1 MRTTSAPS
9 PISWAISTCRS
20 TARPSLWPWWSA
32 AWKNTSWRKSPACI
46 TVKPKQIVEIGP
58 FKIEFIHVTHSIVS
72 AVALAITT
80 PLGVI
85 IHTGDFKVDP
95 TPTDNELFDLHT
107 LADYGKRGVL
117 LLLSDSTNS
126 DRPGYT
132 ESERAVRPRME
143 EIFNRAERRVVVSCF
158 SSSIHRIQLVLD
170 LAQECGRRVAVIGRS
185 MVSVTEIAHSLGLLD
200 IPDGILLRPQ
210 DAMGV
215 AADKV
220 TFLISGTQGE
230 PMSALSRVAV
240 DNHKHVSVE
249 KGDTVVLSSRIIPG
263 NEKAIFRMI
272 DHMARRGADVLY
284 GSMNPPLHVSGHASV
299 EEMKL
304 VLNLVRPRYFMP
316 IHGEFRQLSKHARLA
331 EHLRFAGLE
340 ESFIMESGEILEI
353 DHHGARKA
361 GKVPVGHVC
370 IDSGSV
376 DDVVQDMVIRD
387 RRHLSEDGIVLPII
401 AINRNSGRMES
412 LPEIVSRGFNAGDGV
427 GVHRESPPVRGQ
439 NSGRLESGGED
450 RLGRHEGK
458 DPRGPEAL
466 HREGDVAA
474 SADHAGDSGSI
485 AARYLEDASGFRGS
499 AARLIV
505 PADEAGI
512 AAALRE
518 ASAAGVPVTV
528 AGGGTGVTG
537 GGVPLG
543 GWVLSV
549 EKLNRLEIHP
559 GFAIAGAGVPLR
571 DLQAAAQRTGQFYP
585 PDPTENSAFLG
596 GTISTNASGS
606 RSFRFGATRRWVKC
620 LRVVLADGRRLDLRR
635 GDALDFDPGTDSAAR
650 CHQEHRRL
658 PLAAGDGLA

>member
-1 MRTTSAPS
+1 MTDHKLQVIPLGGLGEFGMNMT
-9 PISWAISTCRS
+9 AIRYADDIIVVDSGMMFPDAELLGVDLVMPDITYLKENQEHVRALILTHGHEDHIGAVPYFLGDIDVPVYG
-20 TARPSLWPWWSA
+20 TAFTLALVERRMEEYVLEEEPRLH
-32 AWKNTSWRKSPACI
+32 TI
-46 TVKPKQIVEIGP
+46 KPKQTVEIGP

-117 LLLSDSTNS
+117 LLLSDSTN
-126 DRPGYT
+126 PGYT

-143 EIFNRAERRVVVSCF
+143 EIFNRAEARVVVSCF

-185 MVSVTEIAHSLGLLD
+185 MVSVTEIAHSLGLLE

-210 DAMGV
+210 DAMNI
-215 AADKV
+215 ARDKV
-220 TFLISGTQGE
+220 AFLISGTQGE

-340 ESFIMESGEILEI
+340 ETFIMESGQILEI

-361 GKVPVGHVC
+361 GSVPVGHVC

-376 DDVVQDMVIRD
+376 DDVVQDVIIRD

-412 LPEIVSRGFNAGDGV
+412 PPEIVSRGFSAGEGADFMEKARQLVTKTLEGSNQEEKTDWGV
-427 GVHRESPPVRGQ
+427 MKEKIRADLKRYIVKETSQRPLIMPVI
-439 NSGRLESGGED
+439 LE
-450 RLGRHEGK
+450 
-458 DPRGPEAL
+458 
-466 HREGDVAA
+466 V
-474 SADHAGDSGSI
+474 
-485 AARYLEDASGFRGS
+485 
-499 AARLIV
+499 
-505 PADEAGI
+505 
-512 AAALRE
+512 
-518 ASAAGVPVTV
+518 
-528 AGGGTGVTG
+528 
-537 GGVPLG
+537 
-543 GWVLSV
+543 
-549 EKLNRLEIHP
+549 
-559 GFAIAGAGVPLR
+559 
-571 DLQAAAQRTGQFYP
+571 
-585 PDPTENSAFLG
+585 
-596 GTISTNASGS
+596 
-606 RSFRFGATRRWVKC
+606 
-620 LRVVLADGRRLDLRR
+620 
-635 GDALDFDPGTDSAAR
+635 
-650 CHQEHRRL
+650 
-658 PLAAGDGLA
+658 